1 MCVAALTT
9 CTIFN
14 MPGNVLAYDGSNRI
28 LGWVVVV
35 EVVTVVV
42 VVCCPG
48 KPWSMVS
55 GYSKTVTQRQ
65 QHGIVVHDM
74 PDVLAF
80 ASRVGSHAT
89 RSDTRE
95 DDGEILRKGASQV
108 ERSTEHRPC
117 RANEGDEE
125 KMDLKIK
132 IHRRGGVCQT
142 RALDLQTSSVPRRI
156 REGT

>member
-55 GYSKTVTQRQ
+55 GYSKTVTTTTRYSSTRYA
-65 QHGIVVHDM
+65 GCSR
-74 PDVLAF
+74 LRF
-80 ASRVGSHAT
+80 ACWITHAT

-142 RALDLQTSSVPRRI
+142 RALDLQTPSVSRRI
-156 REGT
+156 RERT